1 MSSLGLRERKLPIAE
16 IVYPYTFGMAAA
28 EESVYRFLHAV
39 AIIGTHDSGDEF
51 SSAESNERVG

>member
-16 IVYPYTFGMAAA
+16 IVYPYTFGMAA

-51 SSAESNERVG
+51 SSAESNGRVG